1 MNKFVI
7 VGGLPYLFANG
18 KTFSCRFDE
27 KGFTMGAEVKLA
39 SVPTKT
45 YSDLSIIAKCAG
57 HLDSISASVAED
69 EGKTPETT
77 EPDAEDEG
85 KTPETTEPDAEDE
98 QETDDAEEDA
108 EPVSDELEKM
118 TVDSLKQYASDNGIA
133 LNGARTKPAIIEA
146 IKSASKE

>member
-77 EPDAEDEG
+77 EPDAEDE
-85 KTPETTEPDAEDE
+85 